1 MLLRITQQYPEDYRA
16 YKRLAFLEADIQ
28 QKKENQE
35 RDYGNMRELCK
46 KAEELCE
53 KQGMEE
59 DTEMQMLKTMLKD
72 LEEGGWFP

>member
-1 MLLRITQQYPEDYRA
+1 
-16 YKRLAFLEADIQ
+16 
-28 QKKENQE
+28 
-35 RDYGNMRELCK
+35 MRELCK